1 MILERERVG
10 ISIQEL
16 KVLYG
21 KGINIS
27 EYLRNKYGVSN
38 TPEVIEIA
46 YDLQAGSY
54 TASMSD
60 PVAKKLRESIGAE
73 LAKNICSLMH
83 HPQSILEAG
92 VGEGS
97 QLSHVLQH
105 FEMPIASYGF
115 DISWSRIAYARNW
128 LKNQNCKNVSLFT
141 GDLLNIP
148 CADNAFDIVYTC
160 HAIEPNRG
168 NESPILQELFR
179 VTKNYL
185 ILLEPSYELA
195 NDEAKQRMDHHGYIK
210 GLKETAI
217 KLNFEVLEY
226 KLFPYSG
233 NILNP
238 TAIMIIRK
246 NNTTSKSS
254 FVFADPQLKTPLQ
267 EKGNVLFS
275 PDSLRVYPIID
286 GIPCLRIEN
295 GIIASKYA
303 EFVQNEN

>member
-1 MILERERVG
+1 LYRNGVNIL
-10 ISIQEL
+10 
-16 KVLYG
+16 
-21 KGINIS
+21 

-38 TPEVIEIA
+38 TSQVIEIA

-60 PVAKKLRESIGAE
+60 PVAKKLRENIGTE
-73 LAKNICSLMH
+73 LAKIIRSLILN
-83 HPQSILEAG
+83 PLSILEAG

-97 QLSHVLQH
+97 QLSYVLQH
-105 FEMPIASYGF
+105 FEEPIVSYGF
-115 DISWSRIAYARNW
+115 DISWSRIAYARRW
-128 LKNQNCKNVSLFT
+128 LKSQNCKNVSLFT

-148 CADNAFDIVYTC
+148 CTNNAFDIVYTC

-168 NESPILQELFR
+168 NELPILQELFR
-179 VTKNYL
+179 ITKNYL

-195 NDEAKQRMDHHGYIK
+195 NEEAKQRMDHHGYIK
-210 GLKETAI
+210 GLRETAI
-217 KLNFEVLEY
+217 KLGFDVLEY

-233 NILNP
+233 NPLNP

-246 NNTTSKSS
+246 NDTVSESS
-254 FVFADPQLKTPLQ
+254 SIFVDPQFKTPLQ

-295 GIIASKYA
+295 GIIASKYE
-303 EFVQNEN
+303 EFVH